1 MLPLLLLGLLLG
13 LPLPWNNQAPVDST
27 WIDVQLQ
34 APTSRQAE
42 IQQPEPQ
49 FEPEPELE
57 PEPIKETKPES
68 EPRQNPEPNLQ
79 ETPQA
84 VTPQPIRL
92 PPPAKSPVKPSTQPE
107 PSTKQPT
114 ATDVMR
120 MMSQP
125 PRVELSD
132 EFMPRLGPAK
142 DFYIPEQ
149 EIMDWFADIPYLD
162 ESVDQPKLTMRFYPE
177 GIEGHVEKFFDKITI
192 SKTFTTKYGTKI
204 HCAVIGVIAACSW
217 K

>member
-1 MLPLLLLGLLLG
+1 MLPLLLLALLLA
-13 LPLPWNNQAPVDST
+13 LPLPWNNHAPVDST
-27 WIDVQLQ
+27 WIDIKLQ
-34 APTSRQAE
+34 PPTSTQE
-42 IQQPEPQ
+42 DSQ
-49 FEPEPELE
+49 EPEPEVAPEPLPE
-57 PEPIKETKPES
+57 PEPKPE
-68 EPRQNPEPNLQ
+68 PRKNPEPSPQ
-79 ETPQA
+79 ATPQTM
-84 VTPQPIRL
+84 TPQPSKQQL
-92 PPPAKSPVKPSTQPE
+92 PVTPTVQPE
-107 PSTKQPT
+107 PSTSRPT

-132 EFMPRLGPAK
+132 EFMPRLGPTK

-149 EIMDWFADIPYLD
+149 EIMDWFADLPYLD
-162 ESVDQPKLTMRFYPE
+162 ESVDKPKLTMRFYPE

>member
-1 MLPLLLLGLLLG
+1 MLPLLLLGLLLA
-13 LPLPWNNQAPVDST
+13 LPLPWHSKAPIDDT

-34 APTSRQAE
+34 TPTSRQAE

-49 FEPEPELE
+49 LESESEPEPE
-57 PEPIKETKPES
+57 PEPIKENKPEPETKP
-68 EPRQNPEPNLQ
+68 NPEPL
-79 ETPQA
+79 PQDKPQTVSPQPSKQQLP
-84 VTPQPIRL
+84 VTPT
-92 PPPAKSPVKPSTQPE
+92 VQPE

-114 ATDVMR
+114 AADVMR

-132 EFMPRLGPAK
+132 EFLPRLGPAK